1 MTNKLMGAPGFKS
14 FADAQADVRKLIEE
28 LDIEE
33 RVISRLDRKSC
44 GIDLNALKPG
54 AYELNKTATGIKE
67 VDIVGKGQRE
77 LRFSLDLVL
86 EVRAKFRSGDYSY
99 RMLATEYKIN
109 LKQLQQIMR
118 GEFYTVDVKRRENL
132 DVTGEPLSLKGK
144 FNGRRR
150 NEVNP
155 RNVG

>member
-1 MTNKLMGAPGFKS
+1 MTNKLRGAPGFKS
-14 FADAQADVRKLIEE
+14 FADAQADVQRLIAE

-33 RVISRLDRKSC
+33 RVLSRLDRKSC

-54 AYELNKTATGIKE
+54 AYELNRGATGVKE
-67 VDIVGKGQRE
+67 VDIVGKGARE
-77 LRFSLDLVL
+77 LRFSLDLIL
-86 EVRAKFRSGDYSY
+86 EVRAKFRAGTHSY
-99 RMLATEYKIN
+99 RMLESEYKIN

-150 NEVNP
+150 CAVNP
-155 RNVG
+155 RNV

>member
-1 MTNKLMGAPGFKS
+1 MTNKLRGAPGFKS
-14 FADAQADVRKLIEE
+14 FSDAQADVRKLVEE
-28 LDIEE
+28 LNIEE
-33 RVISRLDRKSC
+33 RVLSRLDRKSC
-44 GIDLNALKPG
+44 GIDLRALKPG
-54 AYELNKTATGIKE
+54 AYELNKAATGVKE
-67 VDIVGKGQRE
+67 VNIVGAGAIP

-86 EVRAKFRSGDYSY
+86 EVRAKFRSGNYSY
-99 RMLATEYKIN
+99 RMLEAEYKIN

-150 NEVNP
+150 NELNP
-155 RNVG
+155 RNT